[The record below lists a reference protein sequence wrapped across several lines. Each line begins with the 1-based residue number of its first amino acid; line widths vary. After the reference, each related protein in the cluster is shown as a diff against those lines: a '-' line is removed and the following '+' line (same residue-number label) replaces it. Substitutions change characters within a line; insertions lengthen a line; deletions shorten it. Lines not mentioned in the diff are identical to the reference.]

1 MSGEG
6 REEREGKP
14 GSAAKREKVGN
25 GQGDKMD
32 ELYREVPLGKWG
44 W

>member
-6 REEREGKP
+6 WDESEGMP
-14 GSAAKREKVGN
+14 GAAAKRKKVEN